1 MPKGKII
8 CGFAGI
14 GKTYVSSKYNR
25 IIDLESSDF
34 KWQYLEFETQNIDK
48 EKRKGII
55 EKVKNPNWPLNYVNE
70 IITKQKEYDFVLISL
85 DLEVRNLLKEK
96 GYSYIVCFP
105 SKEQK
110 NDFLNRYKKRGN
122 NEKFIENISLNYE
135 KWIDDLMLEENK
147 IILKSGQYL
156 EDVLKEEIIKF

>member
-14 GKTYVSSKYNR
+14 GKTYVGLNCPNV
-25 IIDLESSDF
+25 IDLESSDF
-34 KWQYLEFETQNIDK
+34 KWQYLMDVDK
-48 EKRKGII
+48 EKRKGID
-55 EKVKNPNWPLNYVNE
+55 EKIKNPNWPNNYVDK
-70 IITKQKEYDFVLISL
+70 IIEKQKEYDYVLISL
-85 DLEVRNLLKEK
+85 DLDVRKLLKEK

-105 SKEQK
+105 NKEDKSK
-110 NDFLNRYKKRGN
+110 FLARYKKRGN
-122 NEKFIENISLNYE
+122 NDKFISNISLNYE